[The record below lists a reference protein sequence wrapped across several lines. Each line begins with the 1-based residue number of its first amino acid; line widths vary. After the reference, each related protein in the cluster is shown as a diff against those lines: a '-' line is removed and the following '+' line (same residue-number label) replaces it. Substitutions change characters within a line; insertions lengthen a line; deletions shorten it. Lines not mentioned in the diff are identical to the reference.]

1 MSRTD
6 DADADLDFLDQKASA
21 VTIMQFSPAA
31 ALWNNRE
38 RLIQSLPEI
47 RRVRETLERGI
58 GGRRDFV
65 RQQWLQLV
73 SVVLEFKPDLILE
86 LGRGYGN
93 SLCAMALGL
102 KMLRPQPARLV
113 SICMASEFVDVSRPY
128 LESHLADPSLFAPVE
143 VLTGNILDHDF
154 TADLRAAR
162 RVLVFWDAH
171 GYDLAID
178 LLARLFPQLADKAH
192 LALVHDMADL
202 GYVDPAC
209 RRYDSVPLWHA
220 MGSAPPKFILGDVG
234 TQYEEG
240 IALVDFLG
248 RNGIPFRSAEAS
260 YFPELTTHQVSELER
275 HFGEDFSR
283 LGFWYHFSLNEAGGR
298 PITFPP
304 PVAPVIDSAAAE
316 PDPGTSADRPSLLR
330 RLLGRRAR

>member
-1 MSRTD
+1 
-6 DADADLDFLDQKASA
+6 
-21 VTIMQFSPAA
+21 MQFSPAA

-38 RLIQSLPEI
+38 SLSQALPEI
-47 RRVRETLERGI
+47 RLVRETLERGV
-58 GGRRDFV
+58 GGRRDFI

-102 KMLRPQPARLV
+102 KLLRPQPARLV
-113 SICMASEFVDVSRPY
+113 SICMASEFMEVSRPY
-128 LESHLADPSLFAPVE
+128 LESHLADSSLFAPVE
-143 VLTGNILDHDF
+143 VMTKNILDHDF
-154 TADLRAAR
+154 RVDLQRAQ

-178 LLARLFPQLADKAH
+178 LLARLFPMLVEKPH

-202 GYVDPAC
+202 GYVEPAC

-248 RNGIPFRSAEAS
+248 RNAVPFRSAEAS
-260 YFPELTTHQVSELER
+260 YFPELTTEQVAELER
-275 HFGEDFSR
+275 RFGEDFSR
-283 LGFWYHFSLNEAGGR
+283 LGFWYHFSLNDAGGR
-298 PITFPP
+298 RITFPTP
-304 PVAPVIDSAAAE
+304 MPRLVEPAAAVSQPE
-316 PDPGTSADRPSLLR
+316 QSVPRPSLLGR
-330 RLLGRRAR
+330 ILGRRAP